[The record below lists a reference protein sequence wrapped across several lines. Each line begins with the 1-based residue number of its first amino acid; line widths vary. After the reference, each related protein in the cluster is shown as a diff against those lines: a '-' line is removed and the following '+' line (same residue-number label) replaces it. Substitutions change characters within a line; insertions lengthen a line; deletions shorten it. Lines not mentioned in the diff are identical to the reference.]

1 MGQVREASVAAMDMQ
16 RILDALPDAV
26 VAADGSHTIV
36 YANHALEHLLGWP
49 ISSLI
54 GQPITRLVPARLQA
68 QHREG
73 FKRYMATGRSQRA
86 GLALRVPACHRDGS
100 EVDIEIRL
108 AGLPG
113 DEGSGIVV
121 ATLRDSR
128 PQRELERQRDL
139 AHCLRAT
146 AEAAAHLGF
155 RNDPDAWA
163 QSVVDALVADFDA
176 ALARLWLLGPDQKTL
191 ELRASAG
198 PARPGATPATSQGQ
212 GHINLTWSPS
222 RYNDLIQR
230 RVPFVKNGL
239 DGDPDFDPRWV
250 AREGIAAVAAFPLCC
265 AGELLGALVSFT
277 RYPLP
282 PEFVSALGAFAAIV
296 ATALSDI
303 QMFEHAHAAQIEAE
317 TQQRKLQTIL
327 DVLPVGVLLLEGPEG
342 RLSLVNPAG
351 RQIGAVSPVANN
363 LREFEET
370 IRLRHLDGREYNPE
384 DRPLHRTLT
393 RGERVHETL
402 VYRRPSGQDLVL
414 EVTTAPFP
422 GPIGGAVSTFRDV
435 TEERRLRSELAE
447 RAAQLKA
454 LLDHLPVG
462 VAYFDAA
469 GICRAAN
476 GLARKTLGRA
486 RDAITGVSATELF
499 AHIPV
504 LHEALVRCLTSQTP
518 HAEPTIP
525 WFDPSASTTQ
535 RFLEWRFEPLPP
547 NAGRTTGALA
557 LIVDITDRKLAAD
570 GLRRAVETAQQVS
583 RNKTQFLSAVSH
595 DLRTPVNA
603 LSLQAEWLG
612 YIAAR
617 QPNPDPELA
626 PLAADIRRAAGNL
639 IELVNDL
646 LDLTLFDSGAVEYHP
661 NDFSLD
667 EWLEATLAPLR
678 PTATARR
685 LQFSWTVDRPGRVVH
700 GDRVKMARVLV
711 NLASNAVKFTETGSV
726 RVNAHAG
733 DRGAL
738 VLAVHDTGPGIP
750 PEQLARIF
758 DEFAQL
764 RNPERDRTKGTGLGL
779 AICRRLVVAAGGTL
793 DVESTPGAGST
804 FTAIY
809 PPDHLPRDAQLAHL
823 RDEPS
828 DPSHLLSAVRGPIL
842 LVEDDPFS
850 RRSLEK
856 LLERK
861 GYVVRSAETG
871 TAAVALIDEVTPAL
885 VILDLMLPGM
895 DGSEVLRHI
904 RRRFTREQLPTLIL
918 SGDIL
923 SGRSAE
929 FRALDAN
936 AILSKPVELNELMA
950 AVRRWAG
957 VARGAPRPP
966 VADSTS

>member
-1 MGQVREASVAAMDMQ
+1 MAELDPR
-16 RILDALPDAV
+16 RLPDALPDAV
-26 VAADGSHTIV
+26 VAVDASHTIV
-36 YANHALEHLLGWP
+36 YANAALERLLGWP
-49 ISSLI
+49 VASLI
-54 GQPITRLVPARLQA
+54 GQPLATLIPARLQA

-73 FKRYMATGRSQRA
+73 FQRYMATGQSHR
-86 GLALRVPACHRDGS
+86 GGHALRVPARHRDGS
-100 EVDIEIRL
+100 EVDVEIRL
-108 AGLPG
+108 ACLPG
-113 DEGSGIVV
+113 SDDDRVVV
-121 ATLRDSR
+121 AVLRDSR

-146 AEAAAHLGF
+146 AEAAARLGF

-163 QSVVDALVADFDA
+163 QSVARALVNDFDA

-191 ELRASAG
+191 ILRASAG
-198 PARPGATPATSQGQ
+198 PAAMADRPAPGQ
-212 GHINLTWSPS
+212 NTVHLTWSPAKF
-222 RYNDLIQR
+222 NDLIHR
-230 RVPFVKNGL
+230 RVPYVKNGL
-239 DGDPDFDPRWV
+239 EGDPDFDPQWV

-265 AGELLGALVSFT
+265 AGELLGVLVSFT

-303 QMFEHAHAAQIEAE
+303 QMFEHAHAAQLEAE

-351 RQIGAVSPVANN
+351 RQIGSTAPVADN
-363 LREFEET
+363 LQEFEEV
-370 IRLRHLDGREYNPE
+370 IRLRHLDGREYKPE
-384 DRPLHRTLT
+384 DRPLHRTLLH
-393 RGERVHETL
+393 GERVNETL
-402 VYRRPSGQDLVL
+402 LYRRPNGQDLVL

-435 TEERRLRSELAE
+435 TEERRLRAELAE

-462 VAYFDAA
+462 VAYFDVS
-469 GICRAAN
+469 GVCRAAN
-476 GLARKTLGRA
+476 GLARKTLGQGRN
-486 RDAITGVSATELF
+486 AITGINAAELF
-499 AHIPV
+499 ARTPA
-504 LHEALVRCLTSQTP
+504 LHQALVRCLTSQTP
-518 HAEPTIP
+518 HADSIIP
-525 WFDPSASTTQ
+525 WFDPTASTPQ

-547 NAGRTTGALA
+547 AAGRTTGALA
-557 LIVDITDRKLAAD
+557 LIVDVTDRKHAAD
-570 GLRRAVETAQQVS
+570 DLRRAVETAQQAS

-603 LSLQAEWLG
+603 LSLQAEWLS
-612 YIAAR
+612 YVAAR
-617 QPNPDPELA
+617 QSQPDPELA

-661 NDFSLD
+661 TNFGLD
-667 EWLEATLAPLR
+667 EWLEATLVPLR
-678 PTATARR
+678 LTATARH
-685 LQFSWTVDRPGRVVH
+685 LDFSWHVDRPGRVIH

-711 NLASNAVKFTETGSV
+711 NLASNAVKFTETGAI
-726 RVNAHAG
+726 RVSAHAG
-733 DRGAL
+733 DGGSL
-738 VLAVHDTGPGIP
+738 VLSVNDTGPGIP
-750 PEQLARIF
+750 PNQLARIF

-779 AICRRLVVAAGGTL
+779 AICRRLVEVAGGTL
-793 DVESTPGAGST
+793 DVESTPGVGST
-804 FTAIY
+804 FTATY
-809 PPDHLPRDAQLAHL
+809 PPNHLPRDAQLAHL
-823 RDEPS
+823 REEPS
-828 DPSHLLSAVRGPIL
+828 DPSHLITAAQGPIL

-861 GYVVRSAETG
+861 GYTVRSAETG
-871 TAAVALIDEVTPAL
+871 TEAIALLDEITPAL

-895 DGSEVLRHI
+895 NGGEILRHI
-904 RRRFTREQLPTLIL
+904 RRKFTREQLPALIL
-918 SGDIL
+918 SGDVL

-929 FRALDAN
+929 FRTLDAN
-936 AILSKPVELNELMA
+936 AILSKPVELGALMA
-950 AVRRWAG
+950 AVKRWAG
-957 VARGAPRPP
+957 VARATPKPP
-966 VADSTS
+966 VIGPPP